1 MRVQNNG
8 DADDPYVAI
17 DYDEW
22 VAAGR
27 EAEQEAKSGKRKLS
41 ISSSGYSTGNGEG
54 DGSAQSQASAMKNA
68 LFGKDL
74 CKSSL
79 SWMDSSLSSSME
91 N

>member
-27 EAEQEAKSGKRKLS
+27 EEEQGCNS
-41 ISSSGYSTGNGEG
+41 IEIF
-54 DGSAQSQASAMKNA
+54 SAQKHTQKLAQVMFIIFTNV
-68 LFGKDL
+68 
-74 CKSSL
+74 
-79 SWMDSSLSSSME
+79 
-91 N
+91 